1 MPDSTVPGSHLG
13 LTFNALMSSWASR
26 ATYKEIAANDGAMIS
41 GILSSK
47 SQHTYWGSHVVLTLN
62 DVEFSKSDLHM
73 KDSDLD
79 LYRLRLV
86 CYHILGAGM

>member
-1 MPDSTVPGSHLG
+1 MCLNVLLG
-13 LTFNALMSSWASR
+13 LR

-47 SQHTYWGSHVVLTLN
+47 SQHTYWGSHVGLTVN